1 MNIIFFD
8 TETTGNEP
16 KDFLCQIAWK
26 GPGNTEMKA
35 GLFKPPLPIPF
46 EAMAV
51 HNITNKM
58 VEDKPAFKDSPL
70 WNEVKSEFENENTV
84 VVAHN
89 AIFDLG
95 MLKKENIIPKNFICT
110 LRVAREMDPESKLS
124 RYNLQYL
131 RYALDLEVEGI
142 AHSADGDV
150 LVLEKLFDRLL
161 KKVMETESDQ
171 EKAIKKMIEI
181 SGHPS
186 ILKTFNFGKYYG
198 KTITEVK
205 KTDPGYLEWLLKS
218 KLQDSP
224 DDVDWIYTLKTALG
238 KLL

>member
-1 MNIIFFD
+1 MNLFFFD

-26 GPGNTEMKA
+26 KHNDPEMKA

-58 VEDKPAFKDSPL
+58 VADMPPFKNSPL
-70 WNEVKSEFENENTV
+70 WNEAKEIFESTDNIV
-84 VVAHN
+84 IAHN

-95 MLKKENIIPKNFICT
+95 MLKKEDIVPANYICT
-110 LRVAREMDPESKLS
+110 LRVARELDSESKLS

-131 RYALDLEVEGI
+131 RYALDLEVEGL

-150 LVLEKLFDRLL
+150 LVLEQLFNRLF
-161 KKVMETESDQ
+161 KKMIEQEGSE
-171 EKAIKKMIEI
+171 EKALKKMIEI
-181 SGHPS
+181 SSRPS
-186 ILKTFNFGKYYG
+186 ILKTFNFGKYNG
-198 KTITEVK
+198 KAIAEVQ
-205 KTDPGYLEWLLKS
+205 KTDAGYLEWLLKS
-218 KLQDSP
+218 KLENSP
-224 DDVDWIYTLKTALG
+224 DDIDWIYTLKHFLG
-238 KLL
+238 KL

>member
-26 GPGNTEMKA
+26 EPGNTEMKA

-58 VEDKPAFKDSPL
+58 IADKPAFKDSPM
-70 WNEVKSEFENENTV
+70 WNEVKETFENENNI

-95 MLKKENIIPKNFICT
+95 MLQKENIVPKNVICT
-110 LRVAREMDPESKLS
+110 LRVARELDSESKLS
-124 RYNLQYL
+124 KYNLQYL

-150 LVLEKLFDRLL
+150 LVLEQLFERLF
-161 KKVMETESDQ
+161 
-171 EKAIKKMIEI
+171 KKMIEI
-181 SGHPS
+181 EGDEEKALQKMIEISSRPS
-186 ILKTFNFGKYYG
+186 ILKTFNFGKYNG
-198 KTITEVK
+198 KTVAEVK
-205 KTDPGYLEWLLKS
+205 KTDAGYLEWLLKS
-218 KLQDSP
+218 KLENSP
-224 DDVDWIYTLKTALG
+224 DDEDWIYTLKHHLG
-238 KLL
+238 KLI

>member
-1 MNIIFFD
+1 MQIIFFD

-26 GPGNTEMKA
+26 EPGNTEMKA

-58 VEDKPAFKDSPL
+58 IADKPAFKDSPL
-70 WNEVKSEFENENTV
+70 WHEVKDIFENENTV

-95 MLKKENIIPKNFICT
+95 MLQKEDIVPKNFICT
-110 LRVAREMDPESKLS
+110 LRVARELDSESKLS
-124 RYNLQYL
+124 KYNLQYL

-150 LVLEKLFDRLL
+150 LVLEQLFERLY
-161 KKVMETESDQ
+161 KKVLETEGDK
-171 EKAIKKMIEI
+171 EKALKKMIEI
-181 SGHPS
+181 SSRPS
-186 ILKTFNFGKYYG
+186 IIKTFNFGKYAG
-198 KTITEVK
+198 KSVADVK
-205 KTDPGYLEWLLKS
+205 KTDAGYLEWLLKS
-218 KLQDSP
+218 KLENSP
-224 DDVDWIYTLKTALG
+224 DDVDWIYTLKSYLG
-238 KLL
+238 KL

>member
-1 MNIIFFD
+1 MKIIFFD
-8 TETTGNEP
+8 TETTGAEP
-16 KDFLCQIAWK
+16 KDYLCQIAWK
-26 GPGNTEMKA
+26 EGGWEMRA

-58 VEDKPAFKDSPL
+58 VEDKPAFKDAPE
-70 WNEVKSEFENENTV
+70 WKEVKDLFEHPDTV

-89 AIFDLG
+89 ATFDLG
-95 MLKKENIIPKNFICT
+95 MLKKEGIVPANYICT
-110 LRVAREMDPESKLS
+110 LRVARELDPECKLA

-131 RYALDLEVEGI
+131 RYALDLEVEGV

-150 LVLEKLFDRLL
+150 LVLEALFARLL
-161 KKVMETESDQ
+161 KKMADKTGSEET
-171 EKAIKKMIEI
+171 AIKEMLAI
-181 SGHPS
+181 SGRPS
-186 ILKTFNFGKYYG
+186 MLQMFNFGKYSG
-198 KTITEVK
+198 KKVKEVAEI
-205 KTDPGYLEWLLKS
+205 DRGYLEWLLKS

-224 DDVDWIYTLKTALG
+224 DDVDWIYTLKTSLG